1 MLMTEWT
8 AQLESIVQHFN
19 ATEGWVN
26 GQLIY
31 AMFQRVTVMF
41 FIAFLFSKSKAFEL
55 LIKNSMRKRDW
66 LALYAIFA
74 IISIIG
80 SVLGD
85 LVTIQSE
92 NNHWT
97 QIKII
102 NIEPAVFAE
111 ALPESELHA
120 TIQVESRAIGAVLAG
135 FLGGPLLGFTVGAS
149 SGVYRY
155 IMGGDAA
162 IGGALGTSLAGLIA
176 GLVYLI
182 VLKTHPEKRFNWKLV
197 FITTCVGEIVMK
209 VLVVLSNAPLAKGI
223 ALIQI
228 TTLPNILGNGIGAAL
243 FITILS
249 DYDRIGNTFS
259 IHAISMAERFA
270 RVFKRKLPAELTA
283 KYIAKTLQKETG
295 AAAVAM
301 TKNHELLAF
310 VGIASGHHLLGDE
323 IATGLIHKAIK
334 TKKTIY
340 LDGFEDYFHCT
351 VNDNCPLHSAL
362 IIPVIVKGKAEGTIL
377 LFEPKH
383 TFFPKISREL
393 GTSLAKLLS
402 EQILASRYHDQ
413 LIDTRLKHLHAKV
426 DSHFLSNSSN
436 MIISIIRKD
445 KDEAIDLLKQ
455 LAYLMRERL
464 NPENESHTLTHEIEL
479 LNSYICIE
487 KARFKDRLLFTID
500 VDKVVGDVLIP
511 GFILQLLVEN
521 AIKHGTSQ
529 LLPPAMG
536 QINVRAYCSRDS
548 ALVNIEVSDNAGLYS
563 EEEKNEAQKKG
574 SYGIKMIDELI
585 RTQFN
590 SNQYGLKFECEVD
603 KYTKA
608 ILTLPR
614 YFDAN

>member
-8 AQLESIVQHFN
+8 AQLESIIQHFN

-26 GQLIY
+26 GELIY
-31 AMFQRVTVMF
+31 AMFQRVSVMF

-66 LALYAIFA
+66 FALYAIFA
-74 IISIIG
+74 VISIIG

-85 LVTIQSE
+85 LVTIQAE
-92 NNHWT
+92 NNTWT
-97 QIKII
+97 QVKII
-102 NIEPAVFAE
+102 DVEPAVFAE
-111 ALPESELHA
+111 ELPPSELQA
-120 TIQVESRAIGAVLAG
+120 NIQVESRAIGAVLAG
-135 FLGGPLLGFTVGAS
+135 FLGGPLLGLTVGAS
-149 SGVYRY
+149 SGFYRY
-155 IMGGDAA
+155 LMGGDAA
-162 IGGALGTSLAGLIA
+162 IGGAFGTALAGLIA
-176 GLVYLI
+176 GFVYLI
-182 VLKTHPEKRFNWKLV
+182 VLKTHPEQRFNWKLV
-197 FITTCVGEIVMK
+197 FITTCLGEIVMK
-209 VLVVLSNAPLAKGI
+209 VLVIISNAPLAKGI

-228 TTLPNILGNGIGAAL
+228 TTVPNILGNGIGAAL

-249 DYDRIGNTFS
+249 DYDRIGKTFS
-259 IHAISMAERFA
+259 IHAIKMAERFA
-270 RVFKRKLPAELTA
+270 RVFKRKLPIELTA
-283 KYIAKTLQKETG
+283 KFIAKTLQGETG

-310 VGIASGHHLLGDE
+310 VGIASDHHLLGDE
-323 IATGLIHKAIK
+323 IATELIHKAIE

-340 LDGFEDYFHCT
+340 LDGYEDYFHCKSD
-351 VNDNCPLHSAL
+351 DNCPLHSAL

-377 LFEPKH
+377 LFDPKH

-563 EEEKNEAQKKG
+563 EEEKNDAQKKG